1 MKTSTRPSA
10 RPSRRRPA
18 EVLPGVHGTARVD
31 RRAATLLPRLRP
43 GDVAVLDV
51 LDIDRITAQ
60 ALADAGVAAVVD
72 ASAMISGRFPNLG
85 PQVLAEAG
93 IALVDGVGAA
103 GIAAIRDGQRV
114 RVYGGGVHVGDRTVA
129 LGRELD
135 PATIDS
141 EMATARQGMISQ
153 LQSFTHNSSEFLRRE
168 QDLLLHGIG
177 LPTLR
182 TAMADRPVVVVA
194 DAKDLQSLHKRLRP
208 FLREQDPV
216 LVGVDAG
223 ADALLAAGHRPHVV
237 VVTAG
242 QEPPTAKALKAAR
255 DVVLIVEPGVHRSAS
270 ERLERLG
277 VRPHLLET
285 TATAED
291 AALMLADSAAPR
303 VIVGVGTH
311 ATLEEFLDR
320 SRDGLAGTYLTR
332 LKIGTRLVDAAAVPT
347 LYSGRVRPRHLLW
360 VVLACLVALAV
371 AVATTP
377 VGHEWAVDLQA
388 WLADVVDRARGWF
401 S

>member
-1 MKTSTRPSA
+1 
-10 RPSRRRPA
+10 
-18 EVLPGVHGTARVD
+18 V
-31 RRAATLLPRLRP
+31 ATLLPRLRQ

-51 LDIDRITAQ
+51 LDIDRTTAQ

-85 PQVLAEAG
+85 PRVLAEAG
-93 IALVDGVGAA
+93 VTLVDGVGAA

-114 RVYGGGVHVGDRTVA
+114 RVFGGAVHVGDRTVA

-135 PATIDS
+135 EATIDS
-141 EMATARQGMISQ
+141 EMAIARQGMISQ
-153 LQSFTHNSSEFLRRE
+153 LQSFTHNSGEFLRRE

-177 LPTLR
+177 LPTLL

-194 DAKDLQSLHKRLRP
+194 DAKDLQRLHKRLRP

-216 LVGVDAG
+216 LIGVDAG
-223 ADALLAAGHRPHVV
+223 ADALVAAGYRPHVV

-242 QEPPTAKALKAAR
+242 QEPPSAKALKAAR
-255 DVVLIVEPGVHRSAS
+255 DVVLIVEPGVARSAFD
-270 ERLERLG
+270 RLERLG
-277 VRPHLLET
+277 VRPHRLET

-291 AALMLADSAAPR
+291 AALMLADSASPR

-347 LYSGRVRPRHLLW
+347 LYSGRVRPRHLLL
-360 VVLACLVALAV
+360 VTLACLVALAV

-388 WLADVVDRARGWF
+388 WLADLVDQAQGWF